1 MSVHVNPPA
10 DRWLTLPGAAL
21 RYRDEGRGPVV
32 LLVHGWTLDLE
43 MWAPQVPALR
53 DKFRLVRFDRRG
65 FGLSAGRPGLA
76 HDVADIE
83 ALCRHLA
90 LERLALVG
98 MSQGARAVLGFA
110 ASSPERISGLILD
123 GSPDC
128 LQDGSTAADDPPMEH
143 YRTLLQQQ
151 GIDAVR
157 RQWATHPLARLR
169 TGDRRQRALLA
180 AMIARYPANDLLDSR
195 LDNAVLAGTDVESI
209 RAPVLVITGEYDV
222 ASRIAAA
229 DALSRRIPDAQ
240 RAVIPDAGHVANL
253 DNPQR
258 YNAVVRAFLERHA
271 AQAA

>member
-143 YRTLLQQQ
+143 YRTLLHQQ